1 MRKVKVGVERR
12 AAPNTPRLNAAMV
25 RRCNLNEIRH
35 TALLERQR
43 DIPLQR
49 RLVALGREVIM
60 RLPLHNIAGQR
71 ALGQQRIARDVAPG
85 DVTTRQ
91 QRDRHADFVG
101 LLLLVRTRYGQ
112 GAHFFGRDR
121 SSRHG
126 PPRS

>member
-1 MRKVKVGVERR
+1 MWKVKVGVERR
-12 AAPNTPRLNAAMV
+12 AAPNAPRFDAAV
-25 RRCNLNEIRH
+25 IGGGDLHKIRY

-43 DIPLQR
+43 DISLQR

-71 ALGQQRIARDVAPG
+71 ALGQQRIARDVAPC
-85 DVTTRQ
+85 DVTARQ

-112 GAHFFGRDR
+112 GAHFFWA
-121 SSRHG
+121 
-126 PPRS
+126 